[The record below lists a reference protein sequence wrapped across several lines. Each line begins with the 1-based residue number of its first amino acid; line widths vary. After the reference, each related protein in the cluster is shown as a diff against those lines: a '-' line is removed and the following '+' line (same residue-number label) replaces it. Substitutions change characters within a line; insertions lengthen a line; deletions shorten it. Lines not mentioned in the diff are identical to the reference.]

1 MTPKEFKKLIILVRG
16 LPCYERD
23 NFVNNFSPN
32 DVIKPQYIQTALTK
46 QSAFVRK
53 PTILQ
58 QDFVQAQFI
67 VSVQANRPFFI
78 VDNDLTYLEDVEFY
92 QHIAKV
98 YNYTVQIV
106 TFKGKVSKMHQKDV
120 LNGSGVH
127 LFNNRYVDFKAMN
140 NELINQKRFVNE
152 KIVYI
157 KLDSHYNLTK
167 PFSAQ
172 SSLDAAQYRAKR
184 SPTTTR
190 ARKRRALQE

>member
-1 MTPKEFKKLIILVRG
+1 
-16 LPCYERD
+16 
-23 NFVNNFSPN
+23 
-32 DVIKPQYIQTALTK
+32 
-46 QSAFVRK
+46 
-53 PTILQ
+53 
-58 QDFVQAQFI
+58 
-67 VSVQANRPFFI
+67 
-78 VDNDLTYLEDVEFY
+78 
-92 QHIAKV
+92 
-98 YNYTVQIV
+98 
-106 TFKGKVSKMHQKDV
+106 MHQKDV
-120 LNGSGVH
+120 LYGSGVH
-127 LFNNRYVDFKAMN
+127 LYNNRYVDFKTMD